1 MKKIFFL
8 IINILVITSCEEVID
23 VDLDSDTGRLVI
35 DARVER
41 IYNTPAGEII
51 NEVFV
56 NLSLTTS
63 FYDTTPNYVNNAQ
76 VSLTDLSSNI
86 VYNLESING
95 TGLYSILS
103 SSNFEVQND
112 TEYLLTVVSDNETY
126 QASEVLNVSVPIDNV
141 FQFKASEEIID
152 PEDVAVNITFTD
164 IVGPESYYIFGF
176 NNMNFLA
183 TDDEFIIDG
192 EDFSFEYFY
201 EDPPTETLTIFLYG
215 SDKRT
220 NNYVESIEEL
230 SEGGGNGPF
239 STVPY
244 EVKGNISNTTNPSNY
259 PYGYFRINEVYF
271 THVDLV
277 KNEEAPEKKDILN
290 LGSEN

>member
-8 IINILVITSCEEVID
+8 IISILIITSCEEVID
-23 VDLDSDTGRLVI
+23 VDLASDTGRLVI

-41 IYNTPAGEII
+41 IYNTPEDEII

-63 FYDTTPNYVNNAQ
+63 FYDNIPNYINNAE
-76 VSLTDLSSNI
+76 VTLTDLSSNTI
-86 VYNLESING
+86 YNLENVTDS
-95 TGLYSILS
+95 GLYSIS
-103 SSNFEVQND
+103 PSSNFVIQND
-112 TEYLLTVVSDNETY
+112 TEYLLTVIYNSETY

-141 FQFKASEEIID
+141 FQFKASEEIIE
-152 PEDVAVNITFTD
+152 PEDVAVNVTYTD
-164 IVGPESYYIFGF
+164 IEDEENYYVFGF

-183 TDDEFIIDG
+183 TDDEFILDG
-192 EDFSFEYFY
+192 EPFNFDYFY

-220 NNYVESIEEL
+220 NNFVESIEEL
-230 SEGGGNGPF
+230 AEGGGNGPF

-244 EVKGNISNTTNPSNY
+244 EVKGNIVNISNTENY
-259 PYGYFRINEVYF
+259 PYGYFRVNEVYF
-271 THVDLV
+271 AQIDLV
-277 KNEEAPEKKDILN
+277 ENKDAPSIEEI
-290 LGSEN
+290 ENANNN